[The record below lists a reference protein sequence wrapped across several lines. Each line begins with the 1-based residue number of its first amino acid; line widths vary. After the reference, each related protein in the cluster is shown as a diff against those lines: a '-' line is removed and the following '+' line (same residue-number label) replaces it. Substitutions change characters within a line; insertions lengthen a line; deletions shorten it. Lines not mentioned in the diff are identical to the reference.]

1 MKVLFLVPH
10 LSTGGM
16 PQFLLKRIQALKS
29 YTSTEVFVYEWEQI
43 TDQYVVQR
51 EQIINLL
58 PKNNFVS
65 CGYTDNIDEHKR
77 NTITQYIEKNGIHI
91 VHVEDIGENF
101 INDDIQ
107 KKLYNSNKWAVV
119 ETPHSMNYNP
129 DLINNKPNGY
139 CYTIDYHSYINKTNV
154 HRSVIK
160 YPLDTSIVCNESR
173 DNILEEIGW
182 RTNGEYHIVN
192 VGLWTPSKN
201 QGYAIEL
208 AKKLW
213 EKYGWTYIFHFVG
226 NQAPNFKE
234 YWEPLMDDLP
244 PNIRIHGE
252 HNNYNVSR
260 FLKMSDLMLF
270 TSTWESWGIVVE
282 EAIANNLKIM
292 AYNQDHWGDERLP
305 FIEPLSGDIDNDYEL
320 FLNTIHSPKK
330 YNDNDLKTKSNMVSF
345 AKKHI
350 TLYKN
355 LKLLPFRIRDTRK

>member
-1 MKVLFLVPH
+1 MKILFLVPH

-16 PQFLLKRIQALKS
+16 PQFLLKRIQALKM
-29 YTSTEVFVYEWEQI
+29 YTNIEIFVYEWEQI

-58 PKNNFVS
+58 PKGNFIS
-65 CGYTDNIDEHKR
+65 CGYTGRIDEYKR
-77 NTITQYIEKNGIHI
+77 NNIIQYIEKNGIHI
-91 VHVEDIGENF
+91 VHVEDISEDF
-101 INDDIQ
+101 ISDNILDM
-107 KKLYNSNKWAVV
+107 LYVDNREWAVV

-129 DLINNKPNGY
+129 DSKNYQPNGY
-139 CYTIDYHSYINKTNV
+139 CFTISHHNDITKNDVYKN
-154 HRSVIK
+154 VIK
-160 YPLDTSIVCNESR
+160 YPLDTSIVCTESR
-173 DNILEEIGW
+173 DSILKEIGW
-182 RTNGEYHIVN
+182 RTNGEYHIIN

-234 YWEPLMDDLP
+234 YWEPLMNDLP
-244 PNIRIHGE
+244 PNIQIHGE
-252 HNNYNVSR
+252 HNNYNVAK

-292 AYNQDHWGDERLP
+292 AYNQDHWGNERLP
-305 FIEPLSGDIDNDYEL
+305 FIEPLSGDIDKDYEL

-330 YNDNDLKTKSNMVSF
+330 YNSDDLESKSNMVGF
-345 AKKHI
+345 AEKHVI
-350 TLYKN
+350 FYKN
-355 LKLLPFRIRDTRK
+355 LKK